1 MEKLRVEPSS
11 TTAAINTQDTA
22 AIGKPRGGGKV
33 NANCPNRNHQNCED
47 GGNRGNNKQGCAI
60 CGKRGPNVNKCRQ
73 VTCPTCGK
81 TGHSK
86 KRCYSNTAAV
96 KVATTSKGSNESTTP
111 L

>member
-1 MEKLRVEPSS
+1 MEPGS
-11 TTAAINTQDTA
+11 TTAAVNAEDTA
-22 AIGKPRGGGKV
+22 AIGKPRGGGKEK
-33 NANCPNRNHQNCED
+33 ANRSNQNRQNRGD
-47 GGNRGNNKQGCAI
+47 WGNRGNNQRDCAI
-60 CGKRGPNVNKCRQ
+60 CGKRGHDVYKCWQ

-96 KVATTSKGSNESTTP
+96 EVATTSNGSNENTTP